1 MNATNDQRFVI
12 ERSFDAPLA
21 QVFAMWTQ
29 PDDLARWLPPAGFA
43 MRFLRADLHQGGT
56 TLFTMTGY
64 GMTITARAAYE
75 EIRSPDRIVYTQ
87 QFCDEQEQV
96 TRHPLAP
103 TWPATMRITVELRE
117 EGAGRTHVTLSTD
130 VAGDATADEIA
141 TFVAGHGSMTM
152 GWTGSFA
159 QLDAVL
165 VSA

>member
-1 MNATNDQRFVI
+1 MDATDKNRFVI
-12 ERSFDAPLA
+12 ERSFAAPLA

-29 PDDLARWLPPAGFA
+29 PDDLARWLPPAGFT
-43 MRFLRADLHQGGT
+43 MRFLRADLLPGGS

-75 EIRSPDRIVYTQ
+75 DIRSPDRIVYTQ

-96 TRHPLAP
+96 THHPLAP
-103 TWPATMRITVELRE
+103 TWPATMRITVALRE
-117 EGAGRTHVTLSTD
+117 EGAGRTHVTLFTD
-130 VAGDATADEIA
+130 VAGDATADEVA
-141 TFVAGHGSMTM
+141 TFVAGHASMTM

-165 VSA
+165 ASA